1 VPAAYLGATFALD
14 VLIHERI
21 HVNVEYCLGGSTGPT
36 SHNCPEWIGEVNRI
50 ASLIGL
56 HEVQAGRSVT
66 RRVATES
73 GGPKK
78 VKRVDE
84 GNVPFDYVAGFPYA
98 LRRHRD
104 ELDYYMHAPLP
115 FESVM
120 ADATIGS
127 VV

>member
-1 VPAAYLGATFALD
+1 LD
-14 VLIHERI
+14 VLIHECI

-36 SHNCPEWIGEVNRI
+36 S
-50 ASLIGL
+50 
-56 HEVQAGRSVT
+56 
-66 RRVATES
+66 ES

-78 VKRVDE
+78 VKHVDE
-84 GNVPFDYVAGFPYA
+84 GNVPFDYVAGSPYA
-98 LRRHRD
+98 LRRHR
-104 ELDYYMHAPLP
+104 LDYYMHAPLP